1 MASSGNFMTFN
12 RLAYQNSYSASYSKL
27 DTGNLQGYATA
38 GGWGWPS
45 NFTFDSGKWYC
56 EFYIYRRTGAS
67 IGYVAVVDH
76 YYPHIDAKYND
87 NRHRGPSVADYT
99 VYYIGS
105 LDGSNAGIV
114 NNDINYNASQ
124 TFSGIWQDGDIIG
137 VALDLDSGTQT
148 VQFYRNGSAV
158 GNAETLNA
166 SASGSWAFWSGSHNA
181 CWHTM
186 NAGQDS
192 SFAGRATA
200 QGNAD
205 ENGFGDFYYTPPSGF
220 LAPCSGNL
228 PISDDIDPAQTD
240 DDYNSKQFGV
250 VSYTGN
256 STTGQTITGLGFQPD
271 CIFAKMNSSSQRWFV
286 TDTNR
291 GITKHLF
298 PNANSDEETDSG
310 MGNTNP
316 IYDAFNSDGF
326 ELGTSGSGPNDNN
339 RVYTAM
345 CWKGNGGTNSSNSEG
360 SITCSTQANVKGGFS
375 IITYTG
381 TGSSAT
387 LGHGLE
393 KAPETVLV
401 KRRSGDQSW
410 AVYHKSLGASQYFT
424 LDSSGGAGSGSG
436 MWNDTAPTSTLITI
450 GSDSRVSLNNQTNV
464 AYAWHGVEG
473 YSKFS
478 SYIGTGSTD
487 GAFCFL
493 GFRPH
498 MIWTKRPGS
507 GDWIIFTYADNSV
520 NTSYVNGAFNPLNLR
535 QKFTTEASAS
545 GKPIDFLS
553 NGFKIRHTDSDTNLS
568 GVEYPYWA
576 WGDVPFKYNNTF

>member
-1 MASSGNFMTFN
+1 MASSGNFATMNPLHKTSNSVAYSQGNLKTSPSSSWSSTTWCFSNIVIPKDKKIYVEARLSSAAGVYASLAAATNLSNPGSSEVGGDGSVSLYNESKYVNGTRSASWITAASEGDILQLAIDGSNNKVWLGYNNTWGGSGDPSGGSNEAGTINTSTALGDDIFIACTQNSVSTMTFN
-12 RLAYQNSYSASYSKL
+12 FGQDS
-27 DTGNLQGYATA
+27 TFGGEVTA
-38 GGWGWPS
+38 GG
-45 NFTFDSGKWYC
+45 
-56 EFYIYRRTGAS
+56 
-67 IGYVAVVDH
+67 
-76 YYPHIDAKYND
+76 
-87 NRHRGPSVADYT
+87 
-99 VYYIGS
+99 
-105 LDGSNAGIV
+105 
-114 NNDINYNASQ
+114 
-124 TFSGIWQDGDIIG
+124 
-137 VALDLDSGTQT
+137 
-148 VQFYRNGSAV
+148 
-158 GNAETLNA
+158 
-166 SASGSWAFWSGSHNA
+166 
-181 CWHTM
+181 
-186 NAGQDS
+186 
-192 SFAGRATA
+192 
-200 QGNAD
+200 NAD
-205 ENGFGDFYYTPPSGF
+205 ANGFGDFYYAPPTGF
-220 LAPCSGNL
+220 LALSTANL
-228 PISDDIDPAQTD
+228 TISADIDPAGD
-240 DDYNSKQFGV
+240 DGADENPTKQFGV

-298 PNANSDEETDSG
+298 PDANSDEETDSG

-478 SYIGTGSTD
+478 SYTGTGSTD

-520 NTSYVNGAFNPLNLR
+520 NTSYVNGAFNPLDLR
-535 QKFTTEASAS
+535 QKFTTGASDS

-576 WGDVPFKYNNTF
+576 WGSVPFKYNNTF